1 MVFRFW
7 VPCFDVHYDFRIKT
21 MFGSSLLQVV
31 CRKAHVL
38 FTLFVFVC
46 VCWCPMHIVL
56 WFCFICLRLVY
67 PILLY
72 LSSSCVSYFA
82 LFVFVLCTLFCFVCL
97 RLVYPILLY
106 LSSSCVSYFACF
118 SGLSLRYSLTC
129 IDYFSIKRKLVY
141 IFLICAK

>member
-1 MVFRFW
+1 
-7 VPCFDVHYDFRIKT
+7 

-67 PILLY
+67 PIFLY

-82 LFVFVLCTLFCFVCL
+82 LFVFVLCILFCLFLCVVLC
-97 RLVYPILLY
+97 
-106 LSSSCVSYFACF
+106 LSSSCVSYVASF
-118 SGLSLRYSLTC
+118 SGLFLLCLSSSCVPFVCHR
-129 IDYFSIKRKLVY
+129 LVY
-141 IFLICAK
+141 PILPVSLDCPFGTL